1 MKYVQDLSAVEQF
14 QAMIADAEMPALVDF
29 WADWCAPC
37 KAMAPVLER
46 LAREYDGRI
55 VVAKLHVD
63 EFPEVR
69 QRYGAQ
75 SIPTLMLF
83 NGGKPAMRLSG
94 FQSEAA
100 LRPYFERHALPEP
113 LPEPEPEPP
122 AQDLEAA
129 AGIHRSGWKR
139 LFGR

>member
-1 MKYVQDLSAVEQF
+1 MKYVRDLSAVEQF
-14 QAMIADAEMPALVDF
+14 QAVIADPEMPALVDF
-29 WADWCAPC
+29 WADWCGPC

-55 VVAKLHVD
+55 VLAKLNVD
-63 EFPEVR
+63 EFPEIK
-69 QRYGAQ
+69 QRYGTQ

-83 NGGKPAMRLSG
+83 KGGKPAMRLSG

-100 LRPYFERHALPEP
+100 LRPYLERHALPEP
-113 LPEPEPEPP
+113 LPESDQEPLSEE
-122 AQDLEAA
+122 DEAA
-129 AGIHRSGWKR
+129 AGSGRTGWRR